1 MIFERKTSPSTF
13 YAMATSD
20 FSALPNADDLV
31 SRLDDFR
38 TTIKNAIV
46 QVVTELGDEADASDF
61 DLRFLP
67 LTLSESDL
75 EITSLTLNADESDP
89 LTLSFS
95 DDNDV
100 ELDELS
106 TDDLVSL
113 YQVVRDAA
121 DESTDEDEDD
131 E

>member
-1 MIFERKTSPSTF
+1 
-13 YAMATSD
+13 MATSD
-20 FSALPNADDLV
+20 FSALPTADEFV

-38 TTIKNAIV
+38 DTIKGAIV
-46 QVVTELGDEADASDF
+46 QVVTELGDDADASDF

-67 LTLSESDL
+67 LTLTESDL
-75 EITSLTLNADESDP
+75 EITAITLNDDESDP

-95 DDNDV
+95 DDSDV

-113 YQVVRDAA
+113 YQVMRDAA
-121 DESTDEDEDD
+121 DESMDEDD
-131 E
+131 D

>member
-13 YAMATSD
+13 YSMATSE
-20 FSALPNADDLV
+20 FSALPTADDLV

-95 DDNDV
+95 DNNDV

-121 DESTDEDEDD
+121 DESTDEDD

>member
-1 MIFERKTSPSTF
+1 
-13 YAMATSD
+13 MATSD
-20 FSALPNADDLV
+20 FSALPTADELA

-38 TTIKNAIV
+38 ATIKDAIV
-46 QVVTELGDEADASDF
+46 QVVTGLGEEADASDF

-67 LTLSESDL
+67 LTLTESDL
-75 EITSLTLNADESDP
+75 EITSLTLNDDDSDP

-95 DDNDV
+95 DDSDV

-113 YQVVRDAA
+113 YQVVRDSAA
-121 DESTDEDEDD
+121 ATRDEYDD
-131 E
+131 

>member
-1 MIFERKTSPSTF
+1 
-13 YAMATSD
+13 MATSD
-20 FSALPNADDLV
+20 FSALPPADEFVDQ
-31 SRLDDFR
+31 LDDFR
-38 TTIKNAIV
+38 TTLKSAIV
-46 QVVTELGDEADASDF
+46 QVVTKLGDEADASDF

-67 LTLSESDL
+67 LTLSDSGL
-75 EITSLTLNADESDP
+75 EITGLTLNDDESDP

-113 YQVVRDAA
+113 YQVMKDAA
-121 DESTDEDEDD
+121 DEPEEDDDDEEDD